1 MNVDPSIWQPLLA
14 RAEAVLARLEAI
26 VPRPLE
32 APDWNASTAF
42 RYRKRGDA
50 GRLEPVRHVATIR
63 LDALVEVGPQKE
75 RLLRNTEQFVAGRAA
90 NNVLLTG
97 ARGTGK
103 SSLIKACLNE
113 FASRGLRLIEVD
125 KTDLVDLPDIVA
137 NLNAGR
143 RAAFIKLKAKF
154 ELSKP
159 EDAAAIQ
166 AAMPRII
173 DLFQSYLREMRPE
186 ELRGTAGTY
195 RLREELIART
205 NIAAHPAR
213 VLNVLFTELLVQ

>member
-1 MNVDPSIWQPLLA
+1 MATAAATLDGADLGAVPKRGKRKLLLIA
-14 RAEAVLARLEAI
+14 VPILVLLGGGAGAWFSGVVPRLLGHTEAAAEHGAAAPHGEKAAEA
-26 VPRPLE
+26 PK
-32 APDWNASTAF
+32 APT
-42 RYRKRGDA
+42 Y
-50 GRLEPVRHVATIR
+50 L
-63 LDALVEVGPQKE
+63 
-75 RLLRNTEQFVAGRAA
+75 
-90 NNVLLTG
+90 
-97 ARGTGK
+97 
-103 SSLIKACLNE
+103 
-113 FASRGLRLIEVD
+113 
-125 KTDLVDLPDIVA
+125 DLPDIVA

>member
-1 MNVDPSIWQPLLA
+1 MAKTAAVGTGDGAAPAKGGKRKLLLIA
-14 RAEAVLARLEAI
+14 LPVLLLGAGAGGWFSGVLPRLLGRGEAAHGEAGTHGEGGAHGEGGGHGAAPEKAEAK
-26 VPRPLE
+26 
-32 APDWNASTAF
+32 APVF
-42 RYRKRGDA
+42 M
-50 GRLEPVRHVATIR
+50 
-63 LDALVEVGPQKE
+63 
-75 RLLRNTEQFVAGRAA
+75 
-90 NNVLLTG
+90 
-97 ARGTGK
+97 
-103 SSLIKACLNE
+103 
-113 FASRGLRLIEVD
+113 
-125 KTDLVDLPDIVA
+125 DLPDIVA

-159 EDAAAIQ
+159 EDAAALQ
-166 AAMPRII
+166 AAMPRIV

-213 VLNVLFTELLVQ
+213 VLNVLFTEMLVQ